1 MVTNFI
7 YQAINDKDITIYG
20 TGDQTRS
27 FSFIEDTLDGLLRVI
42 NYEESDVFN
51 IGSENEITIKFLAE
65 TIVTLTNSN
74 SKIIFEDLPEN
85 DPKQRKPDLT
95 KAKKLLGYNPNH
107 TLEEGLKITI
117 DWIKKTYK

>member
-1 MVTNFI
+1 M
-7 YQAINDKDITIYG
+7 
-20 TGDQTRS
+20 
-27 FSFIEDTLDGLLRVI
+27 
-42 NYEESDVFN
+42 
-51 IGSENEITIKFLAE
+51 
-65 TIVTLTNSN
+65 TNSN